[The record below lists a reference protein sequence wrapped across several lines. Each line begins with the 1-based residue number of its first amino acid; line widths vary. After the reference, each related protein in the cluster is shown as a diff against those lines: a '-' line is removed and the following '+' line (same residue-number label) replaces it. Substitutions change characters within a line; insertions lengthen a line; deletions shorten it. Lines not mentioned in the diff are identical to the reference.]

1 MKYVTIDLEMNPL
14 AKEYKAERAI
24 CCREVIEIGAILLD
38 ENYQEIDSF
47 KTFVKP
53 QFNDVIKP
61 HIQKLTNISN
71 DMVENAPFF
80 EEALQMF
87 CSWCKSIGD
96 DILLYQ
102 WSESDIEQIR
112 NEMNLKGISSDD
124 SNQIFLSNWFDLQ
137 REFGDKLNLSNAVS
151 LKNAVMYAGIDFEGT
166 EHDDLDDARN
176 TAILLK
182 IIRIPELCEAALKYV
197 LEALNPAPI
206 STSLGSMIDF
216 TELGFIA

>member
-112 NEMNLKGISSDD
+112 NEMNLKGISS
-124 SNQIFLSNWFDLQ
+124 
-137 REFGDKLNLSNAVS
+137 G
-151 LKNAVMYAGIDFEGT
+151 
-166 EHDDLDDARN
+166 
-176 TAILLK
+176 
-182 IIRIPELCEAALKYV
+182 
-197 LEALNPAPI
+197 
-206 STSLGSMIDF
+206 
-216 TELGFIA
+216 

>member
-1 MKYVTIDLEMNPL
+1 MKYVTVDLEMNPL

-87 CSWCKSIGD
+87 CFWCKSIGD

-102 WSESDIEQIR
+102 WSESDIERIR
-112 NEMNLKGISSDD
+112 NEMNLKGISS
-124 SNQIFLSNWFDLQ
+124 
-137 REFGDKLNLSNAVS
+137 G
-151 LKNAVMYAGIDFEGT
+151 
-166 EHDDLDDARN
+166 
-176 TAILLK
+176 
-182 IIRIPELCEAALKYV
+182 
-197 LEALNPAPI
+197 
-206 STSLGSMIDF
+206 
-216 TELGFIA
+216 